1 MDNEQNITLEEA
13 TFSFKGI
20 ELLRGSLHYP
30 PQVNTQLTNFTY
42 ELAVENQID
51 SVQKLIFVIVKI
63 RISCS
68 ESKEP
73 VGALDVSCIYEIIN
87 FPDVIKLNPDG
98 KWSVPKTLSDTLNSV
113 SISTTRGVMFSTFKG
128 TFLHNAILPII
139 DPSALHLEK

>member
-1 MDNEQNITLEEA
+1 MNNEQNITLEAA

-42 ELAVENQID
+42 ELGVENQID

-63 RISCS
+63 RISCN

-73 VGALDVSCIYEIIN
+73 VGTLEVSCIYEIIN
-87 FPDVIKLNPDG
+87 FPEVIKLAPDG
-98 KWSVPKTLSDTLNSV
+98 KWSVPKALTDTLNSV

-128 TFLHNAILPII
+128 TYLHNAILPII
-139 DPSALHLEK
+139 DPSALQLEN